1 MDKREYRKAIDA
13 LSFSEDFEARTV
25 ELLRQKAQPATG
37 KETESMKRTKQ
48 KKIFWRAAIAVC
60 LVAALTVSAAAA
72 AGLFLPWGMD
82 SRMAHAFEKEGA
94 VEINK
99 TIEWGD
105 YAITL
110 LGMTHNQGVTDD
122 QGTPVWID
130 GEYSSRTYAV
140 LAVKHLDGTP
150 VEKGELNMPGCIVTP
165 LISGYEPWVIND
177 WTLDSVGHMSLE
189 NGTLYF
195 SIDTEGLE
203 KFSNHTVY
211 LAFYRGETTPSSK
224 IFTMAEDGSIA
235 FRKDYDDIHALF
247 TLPLDKSKADPELA
261 EKRLEELK
269 NNCGLKEQGFP
280 EEGIRLG
287 SSEGITFTIG
297 GGARDGALNP

>member
-1 MDKREYRKAIDA
+1 MDKRKYREAIDQ
-13 LSFSEDFEARTV
+13 LSFSEDFEARTI

-37 KETESMKRTKQ
+37 KEKRTMKRKV
-48 KKIFWRAAIAVC
+48 FWRAAIAVC
-60 LVAALTVSAAAA
+60 LVAVLTVSAAAA
-72 AGLFLPWGMD
+72 GWFLPREID

-99 TIEWGD
+99 TAEWGD
-105 YAITL
+105 YTITL
-110 LGMTHNQGVTDD
+110 LGMTHNEGVTDD
-122 QGTPVWID
+122 QGMSVWTD
-130 GEYSSRTYAV
+130 GKYSSRTYAV
-140 LAVKHLDGTP
+140 LSVKHTDGTP
-150 VEKGELNMPGCIVTP
+150 VEEGELNMPGCEVTP
-165 LISGYEPWVIND
+165 LISGYEPWVVNEG
-177 WTLDSVGHMSLE
+177 TLDSVSSMSLE
-189 NGTLYF
+189 DGTVYF

-203 KFSNHTVY
+203 KFADRTVY

-269 NNCGLKEQGFP
+269 NNCWLKELGFP
-280 EEGIRLG
+280 KEGIKTVAG
-287 SSEGITFTIG
+287 ESTTYTIEN
-297 GGARDGALNP
+297 GAQDVALNP